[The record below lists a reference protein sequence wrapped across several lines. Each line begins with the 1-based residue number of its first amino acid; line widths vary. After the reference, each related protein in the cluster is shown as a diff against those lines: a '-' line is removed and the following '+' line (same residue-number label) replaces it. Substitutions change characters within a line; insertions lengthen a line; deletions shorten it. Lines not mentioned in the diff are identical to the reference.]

1 MGFSGLGAAFNVT
14 SVSMS
19 SAEARN
25 YFAGSQ
31 HFYPDQVEVFYYHVP
46 SKPVGLENGTIPDE
60 DFSSSSNGIGIQ
72 AYLARLNE
80 LHHDGHW
87 CSEGTLPSEWLQ
99 VFLGKQYTL
108 THIALQGIG
117 GDKDVT
123 TFKVKYEKTKAGT
136 NWITYSKS
144 IDGNVID
151 KVLRFNMPGAVIKE
165 AFFPP
170 FEAVKVQLD
179 IPGQKVLCMK
189 MELYVYDA

>member
-1 MGFSGLGAAFNVT
+1 MRHTVRIVHCKIKSLVQYFTIYHENVFHNYHTLHFLAIFNVIIFI
-14 SVSMS
+14 S
-19 SAEARN
+19 
-25 YFAGSQ
+25 
-31 HFYPDQVEVFYYHVP
+31 VP

-151 KVLRFNMPGAVIKE
+151 KVMFA
-165 AFFPP
+165 
-170 FEAVKVQLD
+170 
-179 IPGQKVLCMK
+179 
-189 MELYVYDA
+189 